1 MEMANLKTTYL
12 GLELKNPLIMGACN
26 LTLDLDTARRIED
39 AGASAIVFK
48 SLFEEQINLES
59 LQMEEELTEYAERN
73 AEMINL
79 FPNLKHAGPEEHLD
93 KLRKLKDGVG
103 IPVIGSLNCVNADT
117 WVEYAV
123 EMEKTGVDALELNF
137 YSNPGGSEASS
148 SEIEAGQLSII
159 KEIRSKVKLPLSVK
173 ISQFYSNPLHLVFQM
188 DKAGVDGFV
197 LFNRLFQ
204 PDIDIEAR
212 DHYFPFNLSQT
223 GDYRLPLRYAGL
235 LHKQVKGSVCS
246 NTGIFTGKD
255 VIRMIM
261 AGADVVQIVSTV
273 YKNKVGHIS
282 VMLKEIEDWMTENS
296 FAGLDDFRGMLSK
309 ANARDPYAYQ
319 RAQYVDLLMKPFELM
334 KKYPQV

>member
-1 MEMANLKTTYL
+1 MANLKTTYL

-93 KLRKLKDGVG
+93 KLSKLKDAVG
-103 IPVIGSLNCVNADT
+103 IPVIGSLNCVHHDT

-137 YSNPGGSEASS
+137 YANPTGSGISS
-148 SEIEAGQLSII
+148 AGIEAEQLSVIQ
-159 KEIRSKVKLPLSVK
+159 EIRGKVRLPLSVK
-173 ISQFYSNPLHLVFQM
+173 ISPFYSNPLHLVHQM
-188 DKAGVDGFV
+188 DQAGVNGFV

-204 PDIDIEAR
+204 PDIDVENR
-212 DHYFPFNLSQT
+212 DHYFPFFLSQT

-235 LHKQVKGSVCS
+235 LYKQINGSICS

-255 VIRMIM
+255 VIRMIL
-261 AGADVVQIVSTV
+261 AGADAVQIVSTV

-282 VMLKEIEDWMTENS
+282 AMLEEMTEWM
-296 FAGLDDFRGMLSK
+296 AGNAFENLDAFRGMLSK
-309 ANARDPYAYQ
+309 ANAKDPYAYQ

-334 KKYPQV
+334 KRYPQV